1 MPAQTAR
8 AATPQPPILL
18 RETVGSIAVL
28 TLNRPAA
35 RNSLSED
42 LIAELHAA
50 LRGDPRRQQRA
61 RGGDRGQRSGLL
73 RRPRHEGTDRAP
85 QRCRSR
91 PRLFRADHERLQRD
105 DAGDRAS
112 AEARGRRRAGH
123 RDRRRLPARGKLRSR
138 GRLRSRGLRHAR
150 RRYRPVLL
158 DADGGAVAQ
167 RPAQAGDGNAAHRRA
182 DFGSDARGISA
193 SSTASSPPA
202 PNAMPRSRWRRRSR

>member
-1 MPAQTAR
+1 MR
-8 AATPQPPILL
+8 A
-18 RETVGSIAVL
+18 
-28 TLNRPAA
+28 LNEIHDD
-35 RNSLSED
+35 NSV
-42 LIAELHAA
+42 
-50 LRGDPRRQQRA
+50 RA
-61 RGGDRGQRSGLL
+61 RRHRGQRSGLL
-73 RRPRHEGTDRAP
+73 RGPRHEGTDRAP

-123 RDRRRLPARGKLRSR
+123 RDRRRLPAGGELRSR
-138 GRLRSRGLRHAR
+138 GRLRGRGLRHAR

-167 RPAQAGDGNAAHRRA
+167 RPAQAGDGDAAHRRA
-182 DFGSDARGISA
+182 DFGGDGARISA

-202 PNAMPRSRWRRRSR
+202 PNAMRRSRWRRRSRSNPPTPSSSARRRSIARPK